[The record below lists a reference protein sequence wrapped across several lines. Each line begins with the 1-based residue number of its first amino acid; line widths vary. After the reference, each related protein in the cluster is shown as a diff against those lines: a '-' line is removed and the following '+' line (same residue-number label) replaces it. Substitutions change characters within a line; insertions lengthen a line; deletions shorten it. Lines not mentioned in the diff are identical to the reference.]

1 MTFWQENYS
10 FIKEIY
16 DMRHTKMAEWMEN
29 VEKSISRIMADRVYT
44 SAEFKRER
52 DNFHVSFQIQSF
64 IEYKLISSWFF
75 KALCKDLER
84 ADIKKWLQQ
93 ILEILMAERS
103 KDEKSMQAS
112 KLEALIQKHEDLIPT
127 VSKTAVKVDLYWKC
141 YAYGDELKPHIEFL
155 DGIMLSSTR
164 DIAPSCI
171 ENVEELIERQ
181 EKSLNQL
188 ETKKTIVSDLISKG
202 KQLLENPE

>member
-1 MTFWQENYS
+1 ML
-10 FIKEIY
+10 
-16 DMRHTKMAEWMEN
+16 KMP
-29 VEKSISRIMADRVYT
+29 
-44 SAEFKRER
+44 F
-52 DNFHVSFQIQSF
+52 FQ
-64 IEYKLISSWFF
+64 
-75 KALCKDLER
+75 ALCKDLER
-84 ADIKKWLQQ
+84 AEVKKWLQQ
-93 ILEILMAERS
+93 ILEILMAERGKEERS
-103 KDEKSMQAS
+103 EQAH
-112 KLEALIQKHEDLIPT
+112 KLDNIIKKHEDLIPT
-127 VSKTAVKVDLYWKC
+127 VLKTQVKVDLYWKC

-188 ETKKTIVSDLISKG
+188 ETRRGIVQELINKG